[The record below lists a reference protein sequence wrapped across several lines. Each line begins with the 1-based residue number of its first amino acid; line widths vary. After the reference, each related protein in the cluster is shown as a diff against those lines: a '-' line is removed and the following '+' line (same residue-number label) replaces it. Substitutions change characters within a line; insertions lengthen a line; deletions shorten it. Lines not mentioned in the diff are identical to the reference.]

1 MPVFLSCNDPTE
13 QCDWCK
19 RCEKCAF
26 IFLLLSAWL
35 PTSSVVQTVFGG
47 VDMLREEAR
56 KGLFRQLVGL
66 EGAKPLDCVG
76 TVAEASA
83 AVHLAAVRCAAE
95 SAGEAACVHCSSA
108 RVRVLPEGVVD
119 TAVEVE
125 KEVVACGEC
134 LAPGCH
140 FAHAARGVPVLLVEL
155 CAELGIEWDAVVG
168 GPAMQDPDQV
178 LAYWGV
184 DK

>member
-56 KGLFRQLVGL
+56 RGLFRQLVGL

-76 TVAEASA
+76 
-83 AVHLAAVRCAAE
+83 
-95 SAGEAACVHCSSA
+95 
-108 RVRVLPEGVVD
+108 
-119 TAVEVE
+119 
-125 KEVVACGEC
+125 
-134 LAPGCH
+134 
-140 FAHAARGVPVLLVEL
+140 
-155 CAELGIEWDAVVG
+155 
-168 GPAMQDPDQV
+168 
-178 LAYWGV
+178 
-184 DK
+184 